1 MGVGEVTSQRKTST
15 VRRAEIHEAMLAV
28 AEASD
33 YRYMT
38 REAVAA
44 HVGVAAPLINAYVGG
59 VEEMREHTVALAIRL
74 GRLRVIAQAM
84 AARHPAVQRLDFQT
98 KLRAAREYLHLPT
111 VGEWEV

>member
-1 MGVGEVTSQRKTST
+1 MSRKTST

-28 AEASD
+28 AEAGD

-44 HVGVAAPLINAYVGG
+44 HIGVAAPLINAYVGG
-59 VEEMREHTVALAIRL
+59 VDEMREHTVVLAVKH

-84 AARHPAVQRLDFQT
+84 AAKHPAVQRLDFQT
-98 KLRAAREYLHLPT
+98 KLRAAREYLHLPP
-111 VGEWEV
+111 VGEGSV

>member
-1 MGVGEVTSQRKTST
+1 MSRKTST

-28 AEASD
+28 AEAGD

-44 HVGVAAPLINAYVGG
+44 HIGVAAPLINAYVGG
-59 VEEMREHTVALAIRL
+59 VDEMREHTVVLAVKH

-84 AARHPAVQRLDFQT
+84 AAKHPAVQRLDFQT
-98 KLRAAREYLHLPT
+98 KLRAAREYLHLPP
-111 VGEWEV
+111 VGAGAV